1 MMHPLRHR
9 RARERLAATLIASS
23 VRSIM
28 SKSMW
33 VLVPALCAAPLASAE
48 IFKCVAKNGTDL
60 YQNFPC
66 QFDSLGS
73 LPSSPPSAK
82 TKLPLGDA
90 SQAKPKVAPIDVA
103 LAGKS
108 PTLPTEPRVGMTTEE
123 VRALWGEP
131 EEIIQAEPIDG
142 RIEIW
147 RYGDVR
153 SVQFDRKHRALAV
166 QR

>member
-1 MMHPLRHR
+1 
-9 RARERLAATLIASS
+9 
-23 VRSIM
+23 M

-33 VLVPALCAAPLASAE
+33 VLVLALCAAPLPAAAD
-48 IFKCVAKNGTDL
+48 IFQCVGKNGTDL

-73 LPSSPPSAK
+73 LPSSPSSAK
-82 TKLPLGDA
+82 TTLPPGDA
-90 SQAKPKVAPIDVA
+90 TQAKPKPAPVDVA
-103 LAGKS
+103 STGKS
-108 PTLPTEPRVGMTTEE
+108 TALPTEPRVGMTTEE
-123 VRALWGEP
+123 VKALWGEP
-131 EEIIQAEPIDG
+131 EEVIQDEPIGG

-153 SVQFDRKHRALAV
+153 SVQFDRKHRVLAV